1 MQYVLTLWVT
11 VAHLV
16 WGNIEVICKYINKG
30 VHWSMLYLQGASALV
45 NNTEETA
52 DQNQNSNGINLR
64 ELQGDNSDLNPLIK
78 GATI

>member
-1 MQYVLTLWVT
+1 
-11 VAHLV
+11 
-16 WGNIEVICKYINKG
+16 
-30 VHWSMLYLQGASALV
+30 MLYLQGACALV

-78 GATI
+78 GDTI